1 MPYSGFSLRS
11 GRRLTTLLGAGAI
24 LLVLM
29 GALAWVS
36 RQEFDRLAVANAWNL
51 HTYQVL
57 MPLTALDTSLDEE
70 ESRLR
75 GYALTGD
82 ADFGKEARQS
92 NEHILVLIDEVNQL
106 MRDRADQRENLAR
119 FKKDYLVWN
128 GTFVAPL
135 LDTTEQGA
143 VSAWKGMRRANLDTA
158 ARHQSVE
165 KLQRQLDAME
175 DIERQL
181 MVKRGQDQDQTQRRM
196 AILLLL
202 GSASGIIFLGGLFGL
217 LWRGARSQEIASS
230 DLRGTNIRLLQEVE
244 ARMEAQERLRE
255 SEESY
260 RHLAEDSLDLIC
272 AYGRDG
278 RFSYVSPASMP
289 LLGFRPVELVG
300 LEPRRLFHADDFA
313 PDMTL
318 QQWLEVGGN
327 KTHTVRARR
336 KDGSWVW
343 LEIVGHAI
351 MHPES
356 GQITQFHTTARD
368 ISARVREEGRRQEM
382 LDGLH
387 ATVRVADRL
396 IEARTEESLLRL
408 AAELA
413 HSDLGCHD
421 CQIWLADDAGKT
433 LQGAFALTSRGAID
447 PISHRFLPIPPELR
461 DRQQGSGERWNA
473 VTLHSSNNTPGSGDT
488 PLTTAFPLV
497 VGQQLLGV
505 MFVSDEFSG
514 GAGSARSELGRLFA
528 SLLSTLLERVRSE
541 GRSRQTQNL
550 LETVVDNAPLILYAI
565 DSNERYVFSIGRAL
579 DSLGFSSQ
587 TLVGRTVGEV
597 MGKDHAA
604 VQTIRATLR
613 GEVVDGPSRMNG
625 QEFDAFRRPLRDER
639 GHITGMV
646 GVLVNVTDRARAQHA
661 LAQSEARYRS
671 VVNSVSEVIF
681 QTDAQ
686 AHWTF
691 LNAAWHEI
699 MGYTVE
705 ESIGRS
711 ADDFVHPDDIDA
723 VRAHAQMVA
732 LDPNASRRTTAR
744 YRTRDGEVR
753 WMEVFVRPLLDEMG
767 EFAGFAGTLADIT
780 ERFLAERALRQTTE
794 MQRAILGSASYAIFS
809 CDACGIIQ
817 TFNRAAE
824 EMLLLPA
831 SAVCGFVRAPLLI
844 ASEDLRARSEE
855 LGRELNREI
864 VPWEALTL
872 SALQKGRDEREW
884 TGIRSNGERFPM
896 RLSISPLRGEDG
908 EVAGFVAIGY
918 DLSESR
924 RIEKL
929 KSEFV
934 SVVSHELRTPLTSI
948 RGALGLL
955 GGGVAGVL
963 PDRARQMIDI
973 AHKNAERLVLLIN
986 DILDIEKIESGQMQF
1001 HLAPLD
1007 ITQLVNSAL
1016 QSNAPYAQGL
1026 NVSLV
1031 DDSPDEQLCIDG
1043 DEARLAQVMANLL
1056 SNAAKFTPQ
1065 GGEVRVRTCRISA
1078 SAAQG
1083 CGARLETS
1091 GTTDWVRVDV
1101 FDGGSG
1107 VPAEFEG
1114 RLFERFAQADS
1125 SATRAKGGTGLG
1137 LAISRAIIEKM
1148 QGVLRYTPANATTG
1162 EPHSFNFLLPLIPD
1176 PDKKELPMLPTNKR
1190 ERLLVCEDDPDIAA
1204 FLHTVLQAQGFDVT
1218 LAPTLAS
1225 ALAALETA
1233 EFDAMTLDLMLSD
1246 GDGITF
1252 LDELRGKGFDLPVVV
1267 VSAYCEE
1274 GRVRGGAL
1282 DVLDWLHKP
1291 IDSERLSAVLSRFK
1305 SGGSGRA
1312 RILHVE
1318 DDADIRQVTRA
1329 VLGSKVEVREA
1340 ATLQEARELLAN
1352 EHFDLALLDI
1362 GLPDGDGL
1370 ELVPLLAQMTPP
1382 VPVALFSAQEA
1393 EGVAGRQVAA
1403 ALVKSRSN
1411 NAALRSTIERLL
1423 SLEPDSLISK

>member
-1 MPYSGFSLRS
+1 MANSRFSLRS
-11 GRRLTTLLGAGAI
+11 GRRLNALLCAGAF

-36 RQEFDRLAVANAWNL
+36 RAEFNRLAVANAWNL

-57 MPLTALDTSLDEE
+57 MPLTALDTSLDEQ
-70 ESRLR
+70 ESRLHV
-75 GYALTGD
+75 YALTGNT
-82 ADFGKEARQS
+82 DFTDQAQQS
-92 NEHILVLIDEVNQL
+92 NERILDLINQL
-106 MRDRADQRENLAR
+106 KQLTQDRPPQQASLSDFERHYLA
-119 FKKDYLVWN
+119 WN
-128 GTFVAPL
+128 DTFIAPL
-135 LDTTEQGA
+135 LASIDRGGTSTAQRR
-143 VSAWKGMRRANLDTA
+143 RRATLDTP
-158 ARHQSVE
+158 ARHQRAE
-165 KLQRQLDAME
+165 ALHGQLAAIE
-175 DIERQL
+175 GVERQL
-181 MVKRGQDQDQTQRRM
+181 MVQRGQDQDRTQWRM
-196 AILLLL
+196 AVLLLL
-202 GSASGIIFLGGLFGL
+202 GSASGIVFLGGLFGL
-217 LWRGARSQEIASS
+217 LWRGARSQEIASFE
-230 DLRGTNIRLLQEVE
+230 LREANTRLLQEVG
-244 ARMEAQERLRE
+244 ARVEAQERLRE

-278 RFSYVSPASMP
+278 RFSYVSPASLP

-300 LEPRRLFHADDFA
+300 LEPRRLFHAEDFA
-313 PDMTL
+313 SDMTL
-318 QQWLEVGGN
+318 QDWLEEGSN
-327 KTHTVRARR
+327 RTHIVRARR

-382 LDGLH
+382 LTGLH

-396 IEARTEESLLRL
+396 IEARTEDALLRL
-408 AAELA
+408 ATELA
-413 HSDLGCHD
+413 HSDLGCSG
-421 CQIWLADDAGKT
+421 CQIWLADDGGQM
-433 LQGAFALTSRGAID
+433 LRGAFALTERGAID
-447 PISHRFLPIPPELR
+447 PIAHLHLPIPPELR
-461 DRQQGSGERWNA
+461 DRRAVSGERWNA
-473 VTLHSSNNTPGSGDT
+473 VVLKNAAHAPGTGIA

-497 VGQQLLGV
+497 VGEQLLGV
-505 MFVSDEFSG
+505 LFVGEEFSG
-514 GAGSARSELGRLFA
+514 GAGSVRAEVGRVFA
-528 SLLSTLLERVRSE
+528 SLLSTLLERVRTE
-541 GRSRQTQNL
+541 DRARQNQKL
-550 LETVVDNAPLILYAI
+550 LETVVENAPLILYAT
-565 DSNERYVFSIGRAL
+565 DANERYVFSVGRAL
-579 DSLGFSSQ
+579 ESLGFDSQ
-587 TLVGRTVGEV
+587 TLVGRTVSEVSGEDSPITRNV
-597 MGKDHAA
+597 RA
-604 VQTIRATLR
+604 VLR
-613 GEVVDGPSRMNG
+613 GEILDSPASMNG
-625 QEFDAFRRPLRDER
+625 QEFDVFRRPLRDAD
-639 GHITGMV
+639 GNITGMV
-646 GVLVNVTDRARAQHA
+646 GVSVNVTDRARAQHA
-661 LAQSEARYRS
+661 LAQSEARYRN
-671 VVNSVSEVIF
+671 VVNSVTEVIF
-681 QTDAQ
+681 QIDSQ
-686 AHWTF
+686 ARWTF
-691 LNAAWHEI
+691 LNAAWSEI

-705 ESIGRS
+705 ESLGRT
-711 ADDFVHPDDIDA
+711 ADEFVHPDDLEA
-723 VRAHAQMVA
+723 VHAHARMVA
-732 LDPNASRRTTAR
+732 LNFGSSHRTTAR
-744 YRTRDGEVR
+744 YRTRDGDVR
-753 WMEVFVRPLLDEMG
+753 WMEVFVRPLLSEDG
-767 EFAGFAGTLADIT
+767 EFNGFAGTLADIT

-809 CDACGIIQ
+809 CDARGVIQ

-855 LGRELNREI
+855 LARELKREV

-872 SALQKGRDEREW
+872 PALQKGREEREW
-884 TGIRSNGERFPM
+884 IGIRSNGVRFPM

-955 GGGVAGVL
+955 GGGVAGQL

-986 DILDIEKIESGQMQF
+986 DILDIEKIENGQMKF
-1001 HLAPLD
+1001 ELAPLD
-1007 ITQLVNSAL
+1007 ITQLVNGAL
-1016 QSNAPYAQGL
+1016 QSNAPYAQAL
-1026 NVSLV
+1026 NVSFV
-1031 DDSPDEQLCIDG
+1031 ADSPDEELRING
-1043 DEARLAQVMANLL
+1043 DEARLGQVMSNLL

-1065 GGEVRVRTCRISA
+1065 GGEVCVKTRRISA
-1078 SAAQG
+1078 PE
-1083 CGARLETS
+1083 ARNS
-1091 GTTDWVRVDV
+1091 GVSLDGLGNADWVKINV

-1107 VPAEFEG
+1107 VPPEFEG

-1137 LAISRAIIEKM
+1137 LAISRAIVEKM
-1148 QGVLRYTPANATTG
+1148 RGVLRYTPANASTG
-1162 EPHSFNFLLPLIPD
+1162 EPHSFNFLLPLIPVKSEVAALVE
-1176 PDKKELPMLPTNKR
+1176 PKR
-1190 ERLLVCEDDPDIAA
+1190 ERLLVCEDDPDISA
-1204 FLHTVLQAQGFDVT
+1204 FLNTVLQAQGFDVT

-1225 ALAALETA
+1225 ALDALGKE

-1246 GDGITF
+1246 GDGISF
-1252 LDELRGKGFDLPVVV
+1252 LGEIRRKGFDLPVVV
-1267 VSAYCEE
+1267 VSAFCED

-1291 IDSERLSAVLSRFK
+1291 IDSERLVAVVARFK
-1305 SGGSGRA
+1305 HRESGRA

-1318 DDADIRQVTRA
+1318 DDADIRQITRA

-1340 ATLQEARELLAN
+1340 ATLKEARELLSR

-1370 ELVPLLAQMTPP
+1370 ELVPLLAQMSPP

-1411 NAALRSTIERLL
+1411 NATLRATIERLL
-1423 SLEPDSLISK
+1423 SMEPDALSPK